1 MTIKGLGV
9 SSVFLN
15 GFPETRDS
23 IMGTSIYNFTN
34 PRRKKRRLFSARH
47 HQAVIAANQTYNN

>member
-23 IMGTSIYNFTN
+23 IMGSSVYNFTN
-34 PRRKKRRLFSARH
+34 PRRKKRKLFSARH
-47 HQAVIAANQTYNN
+47 

>member
-23 IMGTSIYNFTN
+23 IMGASIYNFTN
-34 PRRKKRRLFSARH
+34 PRRKKRKLFSARH
-47 HQAVIAANQTYNN
+47 HDGPNSAHQTFNN

>member
-1 MTIKGLGV
+1 MSIKGLGV
-9 SSVFLN
+9 SNAFLN

-23 IMGTSIYNFTN
+23 IMGTSVYNFTN

-47 HQAVIAANQTYNN
+47 H